1 MLPHQLPAS
10 RRRAPGTPLAK
21 LVCGDF
27 ANFRRAPYF
36 VDSRKAEN
44 VFRQAFLLTF
54 FVLLAASGSHAQ
66 TTAELQHHSAKRAN
80 TSDTWPQQAVRGAHA
95 MVVTDEALGSQAG
108 VTILKQGGNAVD
120 AAVAVAFALAVVEPA
135 AGNIGGGG
143 FMLVRLADGKT
154 NFFDY
159 REVAP
164 ANATRDM
171 YIQNGKLVP
180 DASTLGYRSVAVPGT
195 VAGLELALKTHGTMK
210 LAQVMAPAIHL
221 AKNGFAITEKLVREF
236 DDEKPGLE
244 KFSVSK
250 RLFLTNSQNKNHPY
264 KVGDIFRQPEL
275 AATLERIAK
284 NGAADFYRGE
294 TARMLVAD
302 MQSNGGIITADDL
315 TNYQP
320 KIREV
325 LRAHYQIE
333 GHRWDVLTSPPPSS
347 GGVAI
352 IEALNI
358 LRQTQLKGWDDLQSV
373 RMVLEAMRR
382 VFADR
387 AAYLADPDY
396 SDVPVAGLI
405 SDCYGQE
412 LFATIDPQHASSS
425 KEIKAGIPHVCGIS
439 AGQSV
444 APNTG
449 VSLGEG
455 PHTTH
460 FSVVD
465 SAENAVA
472 STYTLNDS
480 YGSHVTSSAGFLLND
495 EMDDFTTQ
503 PGVPNALFGLM
514 QSDANAIAPNH
525 RPLSSMTPTMLL
537 RDGKL
542 SFVTGSPGGPA
553 IISATL
559 LTVIDWMRLGMDAQA
574 AINAPRFHHQWLP
587 DEVVLEK
594 EFSPA
599 FEQAL
604 NANGYS
610 TKRKGHIGL
619 VNAIGIDAQN
629 GDRLGAADPRDHGS
643 AVGY

>member
-1 MLPHQLPAS
+1 MSLHQLPAF
-10 RRRAPGTPLAK
+10 RRRASGAPI
-21 LVCGDF
+21 VEF
-27 ANFRRAPYF
+27 ARQNFVIARRTPYF
-36 VDSRKAEN
+36 VDPKETKNIGRS
-44 VFRQAFLLTF
+44 LLLILLLL
-54 FVLLAASGSHAQ
+54 LLASRSQAQ
-66 TTAELQHHSAKRAN
+66 TAAELQDHSAKHAN
-80 TSDTWPQQAVRGAHA
+80 TPDTWPQQAVRGAHA
-95 MVVTDEALGSQAG
+95 MVATDEALGSQAG

-164 ANATRDM
+164 AKATRDM
-171 YIQNGKLVP
+171 YIQDGKLIP
-180 DASTLGYRSVAVPGT
+180 DASTLGYRSIAVPGT

-221 AKNGFAITEKLVREF
+221 AKDGFPITEKLVCEF
-236 DDEKPGLE
+236 DEEKPSLE

-250 RLFLTNSQNKNHPY
+250 RIFLSNRRNQNHTY
-264 KVGDIFRQPEL
+264 KTGDIFRQPEL

-284 NGAADFYRGE
+284 NGATDFYRGK

-302 MQSNGGIITADDL
+302 TQSNGGIITSDDL
-315 TNYQP
+315 ANYRP
-320 KIREV
+320 KIREI
-325 LRAHYQIE
+325 LRAQYQIE
-333 GHRWDVLTSPPPSS
+333 GHRWDILTSPPPSS

-358 LRQTQLKGWDDLQSV
+358 LGQTPLKGWEDLQSV
-373 RMVLEAMRR
+373 RMVVETMRR
-382 VFADR
+382 IFADR

-405 SDCYGQE
+405 SDCYGKE

-425 KEIKAGIPHVCGIS
+425 KEIKAGTPHVCGIS
-439 AGQSV
+439 AGQST
-444 APNTG
+444 APNTV
-449 VSLGEG
+449 VSLGEA

-465 SAENAVA
+465 AAGNAVA

-480 YGSHVTSSAGFLLND
+480 YGSHVASSAGFLLND

-503 PGVPNALFGLM
+503 PGVPNALFGLI

-525 RPLSSMTPTMLL
+525 RPLSSMTPTILL

-542 SFVTGSPGGPA
+542 SFVTGSPGGPT

-559 LTVIDWMRLGMDAQA
+559 LSVINWMRLGMDAQA

-594 EFSPA
+594 EFSPV
-599 FEQAL
+599 FEHAL
-604 NANGYS
+604 NANGYA

-619 VNAIGIDAQN
+619 VNAIGVDAQT

-643 AVGY
+643 AMGY